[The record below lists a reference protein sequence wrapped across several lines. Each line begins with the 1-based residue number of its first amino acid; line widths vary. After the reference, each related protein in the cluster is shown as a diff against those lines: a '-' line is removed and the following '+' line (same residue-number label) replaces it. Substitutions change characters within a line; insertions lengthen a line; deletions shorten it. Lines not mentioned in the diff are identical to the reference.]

1 MFRILSIA
9 NIKIMKKNELCI
21 VSEVQN
27 ISLKNKSRKLY
38 MILNMCLVI
47 CNDKWYTTKSFIKN
61 LK

>member
-1 MFRILSIA
+1 MHSVVKYVL
-9 NIKIMKKNELCI
+9 KQNELCI

-27 ISLKNKSRKLY
+27 ISLKNKNRKLY